1 MYQKSIKIQNSDKAI
16 DDSILAKEIVKN
28 LEKVRARNI
37 EIIGNR
43 ITFTGGL
50 FRFVTNWNI
59 LVPITRGEIRI
70 DRTNQCVQYTLN
82 FSQLIIIGTIMVIA
96 AGIFAISNGA
106 PASFLLFTLPFIW
119 IWLVGMNLII
129 GIPRF
134 NALIRSI
141 IKSAGL
147 NI

>member
-1 MYQKSIKIQNSDKAI
+1 MYQKSIKIQKFDNAI

-50 FRFVTNWNI
+50 FRFVTNWNF

-70 DRTNQCVQYTLN
+70 DRTNQCV
-82 FSQLIIIGTIMVIA
+82 
-96 AGIFAISNGA
+96 
-106 PASFLLFTLPFIW
+106 
-119 IWLVGMNLII
+119 
-129 GIPRF
+129 
-134 NALIRSI
+134 
-141 IKSAGL
+141 
-147 NI
+147 